1 MFDWIRPIPVVGVGI
16 AIFFSAI
23 LVLNVLEKC
32 GILETYPRKG
42 FLPII
47 STPGTRFFIGILT
60 LIYIFLIGLVF
71 ISSFLIVPFL
81 IGLLVLIIIM
91 IWG

>member
-1 MFDWIRPIPVVGVGI
+1 MFDWIRPIPVVCVGI
-16 AIFFSAI
+16 AIFFSSI
-23 LVLNVLEKC
+23 LALNILEKY
-32 GILETYPRKG
+32 GIVDAYPRKG

-60 LIYIFLIGLVF
+60 LIYIFLIGLIF
-71 ISSFLIVPFL
+71 TPSFLIVPFL
-81 IGLLVLIIIM
+81 IGLLVLIIMM

>member
-1 MFDWIRPIPVVGVGI
+1 MLDWIRPIPVVCVGI

-23 LVLNVLEKC
+23 LVLNLLEKY
-32 GILETYPRKG
+32 GIVEAYPRKG

-47 STPGTRFFIGILT
+47 STPGDRFFIGMLT
-60 LIYIFLIGLVF
+60 LAYIFLIGLAF
-71 ISSFLIVPFL
+71 ISSFSIIPFL